1 MIARVL
7 AALGL
12 AAAVTLP
19 ATAADGD
26 LLVITG
32 VVTDAAGRPLP
43 DVQVSLEASRSGI
56 SIRTLRRAA
65 RQTQRVSTTTGARG
79 EYSIDWRRSSYF
91 NEYAL
96 VAEIPVR
103 EAGRD
108 ARRELA
114 RVDLSSR
121 VRRAQSPLV
130 VALGVED
137 TSFLDA
143 LTGFLASLDSADERR
158 VYELLGRPDAVDTV
172 RYGDRVEDS
181 WWYFAA
187 GKVVR
192 LRDGVLVDETAFEPV
207 RPFNAQ
213 R

>member
-1 MIARVL
+1 
-7 AALGL
+7 
-12 AAAVTLP
+12 
-19 ATAADGD
+19 
-26 LLVITG
+26 
-32 VVTDAAGRPLP
+32 
-43 DVQVSLEASRSGI
+43 
-56 SIRTLRRAA
+56 
-65 RQTQRVSTTTGARG
+65 
-79 EYSIDWRRSSYF
+79 
-91 NEYAL
+91 
-96 VAEIPVR
+96 
-103 EAGRD
+103 
-108 ARRELA
+108 
-114 RVDLSSR
+114 
-121 VRRAQSPLV
+121 
-130 VALGVED
+130 VED